1 MTADVRIGLISDTH
15 GLLRPAAL
23 NALRGS
29 DRIVHAGDI
38 GDAAILDELAR
49 IAPVTAVRGNNDLG
63 PEFAHLPETALVEV
77 GPLTLLAVH
86 DLGPRERPIAPAR
99 EILARR
105 RVEIVVHGHSHRPGA
120 AVLAG
125 TLYVNPGSAGPR
137 RFSLPRTAAVLW
149 TRGRTVEVAF
159 YDLSGARPA
168 LHGEPVRAAL

>member
-1 MTADVRIGLISDTH
+1 MRIGLVSDTH
-15 GLLRPAAL
+15 GLLDPKL
-23 NALRGS
+23 EEVFRGCAS
-29 DRIVHAGDI
+29 IVHGGDI
-38 GDAAILDELAR
+38 VRSTVLAGLSE

-63 PEFAHLPETALVEV
+63 PEFAHLPESALVQV

-86 DLGPRERPIAPAR
+86 DLGPRERPISPAR

-105 RVEIVVHGHSHRPGA
+105 RVDIVVHGHSHRPGA

-125 TLYVNPGSAGPR
+125 TLFVNPGSAGPR

-159 YDLSGARPA
+159 YDLSGVRPA
-168 LHGEPVRAAL
+168 LHGEPLRAAL